1 MILIPEQ
8 VKAIRDRINE
18 LQYTIDNST
27 IYFDEV
33 MTLNDKRN
41 KEEQIRYLHRILEE
55 SEFVERAEDAVI
67 DYGTK
72 FVIKF
77 SGENQEEIYTLAE
90 NEVGLN
96 SGSFN
101 QNNGYVST
109 DGLLGNNVK
118 GKKEGDTFRYKVKI
132 KGRKDSIT
140 ISGKILKVFRKTKN
154 DMDFIISRPMS
165 ERFATR
171 KILTESIKCKENEV
185 TLNQYMLLKEE
196 KTRLSNLL
204 LRIKK
209 YENRIMVGSI
219 IKLKDK
225 SGNIKQYT
233 IVDKDDYDIDNE
245 INANNAMGSR
255 LFAKHEG
262 DYVKE
267 RFSYIKN
274 GKDETTTYNGE
285 IIEIDNSNVLRL
297 ANSCHNLYTI
307 KTRLSKI
314 DRLLEKVKII
324 KGPTNDRIGI
334 GSKVSI
340 MTFENGEV
348 QNKRVEV
355 INKALSSEDN
365 YSYIELNSTIGSA
378 IIGLKSNDNFS
389 YYNKD
394 GSFHVGIV
402 YDVNN
407 NMQEV
412 IASDPLAYQKRR
424 KG

>member
-18 LQYTIDNST
+18 LQYIIDNST
-27 IYFDEV
+27 SYFDEV
-33 MTLNDKRN
+33 MTINDKRN

-77 SGENQEEIYTLAE
+77 NEENQEEIYTLAE
-90 NEVGLN
+90 NEVGLT
-96 SGSFN
+96 SSSFN

-132 KGRKDSIT
+132 KGRKDTIT
-140 ISGKILKVFRKTKN
+140 ISGKILKVFKKTKN
-154 DMDFIISRPMS
+154 DIDFIISRPMS

-171 KILTESIKCKENEV
+171 KILMESIKCKENKV
-185 TLNQYMLLKEE
+185 TLSQYNLLKEE

-233 IVDKDDYDIDNE
+233 IVDKDDYDVDNE
-245 INANNAMGSR
+245 INANNAMGLR
-255 LFAKHEG
+255 LFAKHEN
-262 DYVKE
+262 DHVKE

-274 GKDETTTYNGE
+274 GKSETITYNGE

-297 ANSCHNLYTI
+297 ETSYHSFCTI

-324 KGPTNDRIGI
+324 KAPTNDKIGI

-365 YSYIELNSTIGSA
+365 YSYIELNSAIGSS

-412 IASDPLAYQKRR
+412 IAGDPLTYQKRR